1 MTDSIHLLRPDGEL
15 VEVTVS
21 PYEAEA
27 HLQQL
32 LANHPSLLPGA
43 QVSPRDPRRWRLIRR
58 EAGIPRQEGGGD
70 WWSTDH
76 IFVDQD
82 AVPTFVE
89 VKRSSDTRIRR
100 EVVAQMLEY
109 AANSV
114 YWAPGTLRG
123 WFEAQETAAGRD
135 PVRAIADLIDPSGS
149 GTEAVQAVEDFWNR
163 FDTNLLDGRVRLVFV
178 ADVIPATLQRL
189 VEFLNERLD
198 RIEVL
203 AVEIRQYASATHGF
217 KALVPRVIGQ
227 TAAAQ
232 ARKEP
237 SRARAERWNED
248 SFTAQVTARA
258 PAGVPGLSAILEW
271 AHERPEI
278 TLVGGQGA
286 KDGSMYVLLGG
297 DAMPKHQFLALWTTT
312 KNSAY
317 AEVQFAIMA
326 QQRPYNDP
334 QKLRA
339 LYIQLKEFPSFKRDE
354 DVLRTRGSVNL
365 ADLAS
370 TSAQKQFLA
379 IFDAYVAEV
388 TAAAQ
393 HENGQ
398 EDQ

>member
-32 LANHPSLLPGA
+32 LANYPSLLPGA
-43 QVSPRDPRRWRLIRR
+43 QISPRDPRRWRLIRR

-114 YWAPGTLRG
+114 YWATGTLRG

-135 PVRAIADLIDPSGS
+135 PVRAIAELIDPSGS
-149 GTEAVQAVEDFWNR
+149 GTEAGQAVEDFWNR
-163 FDTNLLDGRVRLVFV
+163 FDANLLDGRVRLVFV

-203 AVEIRQYASATHGF
+203 AVEIRQYASGTHGF

-237 SRARAERWNED
+237 GRARAERWNED

-258 PAGVPGLSAILEW
+258 PTGVSGLSAILEW
-271 AHERPEI
+271 AHERSEI
-278 TLVGGQGA
+278 TLIGGQGA
-286 KDGSMYVLLGG
+286 KDGSIYVLLGG
-297 DAMPKHQFLALWTTT
+297 NAVPEHQFLALWTTI
-312 KNSAY
+312 NSAY
-317 AEVQFAIMA
+317 AEAQFAIMA

-334 QKLRA
+334 EKLRA
-339 LYIQLKEFPSFKRDE
+339 LYRQLKEFPSFKRDE

-379 IFDAYVAEV
+379 IFDAYVEEV

-393 HENGQ
+393 HEDGQ
-398 EDQ
+398 